1 MESQKSSYRL
11 ARLSGAQRV
20 SAVAPD
26 SVLSVPLL
34 LLRPTRSDIASV
46 STGRRSRLGAI
57 VQWERSPPY
66 ARPPPRRWGD
76 PQRRRDLLKFYFY
89 GRRAKRGSPESS
101 VHGYRC
107 RTPFR
112 VCTLTEGVMRPRYP
126 GRSRDQRK
134 DCLALYAPFH
144 LFVFTLFLVSLF
156 FRPLLFL
163 SLGLPLSRSLSPLIV
178 VHFPPSVG
186 FCRPGSSPR
195 ARPYFLYVYHPAP
208 LLSQRP
214 STPTL
219 PGILLFRFTHCYV
232 LLIQ

>member
-163 SLGLPLSRSLSPLIV
+163 SLGLPLSLSLSL
-178 VHFPPSVG
+178 
-186 FCRPGSSPR
+186 
-195 ARPYFLYVYHPAP
+195 
-208 LLSQRP
+208 LLSSSISLRLSASAGRALLLALGP
-214 STPTL
+214 ISCTCITPHHSSRSDHRL
-219 PGILLFRFTHCYV
+219 QLCQASSSFALLTATFF
-232 LLIQ
+232 